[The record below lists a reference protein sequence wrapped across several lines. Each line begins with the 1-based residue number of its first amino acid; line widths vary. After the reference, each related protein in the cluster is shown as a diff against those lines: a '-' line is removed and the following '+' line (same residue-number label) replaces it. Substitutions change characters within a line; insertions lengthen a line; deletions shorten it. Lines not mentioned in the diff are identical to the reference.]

1 MTLTPLGYEM
11 LIAPKTYSIDF
22 GNPNTPFRAKT
33 GQTVQMDKSEILEVS
48 IDELA
53 KRLGEGI
60 ILIDVRMADEYEEG
74 HVPGAKLIP
83 LDQIEER
90 HNEVPTDGDVYLIC
104 RSGGRSAKA
113 LGILNTGILSKD
125 GRRCINVAGGT
136 LGWIEAGHAV
146 VEGPNES

>member
-1 MTLTPLGYEM
+1 
-11 LIAPKTYSIDF
+11 
-22 GNPNTPFRAKT
+22 
-33 GQTVQMDKSEILEVS
+33 MDKSEILEVS
-48 IDELA
+48 VDELA

-60 ILIDVRMADEYEEG
+60 TLIDVRMADEYEEG

-90 HNEVPTDGDVYLIC
+90 HNEVPTHRDVYLIC

-113 LGILNTGILSKD
+113 LGILNRD